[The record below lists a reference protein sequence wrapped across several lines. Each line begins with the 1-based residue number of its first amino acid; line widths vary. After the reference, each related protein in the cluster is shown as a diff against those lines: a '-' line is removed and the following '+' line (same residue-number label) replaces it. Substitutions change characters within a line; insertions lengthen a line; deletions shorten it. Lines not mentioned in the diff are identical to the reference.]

1 MPEIENA
8 YIQQEQ
14 ERLNR
19 LAEKLEQ
26 LSTPREIS
34 IQSIIYMEQL
44 HKAVDQ
50 LSSTGEELLKTK
62 RSLDDMEEQR
72 DMYKRLFYTYL
83 DEVVA
88 LQDKLSAIQAII
100 NPDQTQESE

>member
-1 MPEIENA
+1 MSEIEHA

-26 LSTPREIS
+26 LATPREIS
-34 IQSIIYMEQL
+34 IQSIVYMEQL
-44 HKAVDQ
+44 HK
-50 LSSTGEELLKTK
+50 
-62 RSLDDMEEQR
+62 MEKQR

-83 DEVVA
+83 NEVVA
-88 LQDKLSAIQAII
+88 LKEKLSAIQAIT

>member
-1 MPEIENA
+1 MTEIENA

-26 LSTPREIS
+26 LATPREIS
-34 IQSIIYMEQL
+34 IQSLVYMEQL

-50 LSSTGEELLKTK
+50 LSTTGEELLKTK
-62 RSLDDMEEQR
+62 RSLDDMEKQR

-83 DEVVA
+83 NEVVA
-88 LQDKLSAIQAII
+88 LREKLNAIQAII
-100 NPDQTQESE
+100 NPDQTQE